1 MAKSFILGIIFTLIS
16 IAAVGYVALSRGA
29 IPANADAPASA
40 AEKFIAGTDL
50 RAVLHADAPR
60 QSNPIVLT
68 DANLIAGIRLYAT
81 HCVICHG
88 SVAGKPSPIARG
100 EYPKPPQFAI
110 NGVEDD
116 PEGWTFWKIK
126 HGIRWTGMPAWKDE
140 LTDQQIWTLT
150 LFLKH
155 MDNLPSA
162 VKAAWQ
168 KSDQQNHGLEF
179 ESPAG
184 SVTHPSSDH

>member
-1 MAKSFILGIIFTLIS
+1 
-16 IAAVGYVALSRGA
+16 
-29 IPANADAPASA
+29 
-40 AEKFIAGTDL
+40 
-50 RAVLHADAPR
+50 
-60 QSNPIVLT
+60 
-68 DANLIAGIRLYAT
+68 
-81 HCVICHG
+81 
-88 SVAGKPSPIARG
+88 
-100 EYPKPPQFAI
+100 
-110 NGVEDD
+110 
-116 PEGWTFWKIK
+116 
-126 HGIRWTGMPAWKDE
+126 MPAWKDE